1 MRLTTH
7 DVCRPAH
14 AQCVRSLLVRPGFDT
29 HTRLT
34 RGRACTYTYQH
45 LLAACHATGM
55 PLCKCVLHGSH
66 SAAVLLL
73 PPHTLTLKLVREIR
87 VAAWAAW
94 KVVFREAGALSSV
107 FSSASTV
114 LGGGSADGSG
124 RVVDLNVPRPATNR
138 GCILAGEANP
148 GELDSNKV
156 LGGGSAD
163 GAGRS
168 VDLNAPRPVKNGGCG
183 PVGGVRSGQTV
194 DSAIFIVS
202 SAAFDIRLDG
212 AGARSAVESKS
223 CMKPLFLTII
233 LLGRRQ

>member
-1 MRLTTH
+1 
-7 DVCRPAH
+7 
-14 AQCVRSLLVRPGFDT
+14 
-29 HTRLT
+29 
-34 RGRACTYTYQH
+34 
-45 LLAACHATGM
+45 M
-55 PLCKCVLHGSH
+55 PLCKCVLHCSH
-66 SAAVLLL
+66 SAAVFLL

-94 KVVFREAGALSSV
+94 KVVFREACALSSV

-114 LGGGSADGSG
+114 IGGRSADGSG
-124 RVVDLNVPRPATNR
+124 RVVDLNVPRPATKR

-148 GELDSNKV
+148 GELDSNTV

-168 VDLNAPRPVKNGGCG
+168 VDLNAPRPVKTGGCG

>member
-1 MRLTTH
+1 
-7 DVCRPAH
+7 
-14 AQCVRSLLVRPGFDT
+14 
-29 HTRLT
+29 
-34 RGRACTYTYQH
+34 
-45 LLAACHATGM
+45 
-55 PLCKCVLHGSH
+55 
-66 SAAVLLL
+66 
-73 PPHTLTLKLVREIR
+73 
-87 VAAWAAW
+87 
-94 KVVFREAGALSSV
+94 
-107 FSSASTV
+107 
-114 LGGGSADGSG
+114 
-124 RVVDLNVPRPATNR
+124 VVDLNVPRPETNR
-138 GCILAGEANP
+138 GCILAGEVNP
-148 GELDSNKV
+148 GELDSNNV

-202 SAAFDIRLDG
+202 SSAFDIRLDG